1 MRQKKPKLDLTVIYY
16 VRNEE
21 DIIEKTI
28 EEIVGVLNGM
38 NLSYE
43 LLAINVPADDNSYE
57 VLKKLGDKYEH
68 FYPVNMVQVKADH
81 LQKGYQILLGC
92 RLARGKKIIITDSD
106 GQADPKDYSRL
117 LEKIDEGYD
126 VVFGWRKD
134 RKGKH
139 GFFYNLTSWGQNII
153 TRWVGGIHVHD
164 KNCGL
169 KAFTDVAARS
179 LGLYGRNFR
188 DMALQF
194 SAKKFKISEVPI
206 SWRER
211 SGGIQSFKFMDRLFG
226 GTLDFMVAV
235 FLSKMTD
242 KPFRFWG
249 MVAVISEALGIG
261 LGVVS
266 WIAIG
271 AGWSSGPT
279 SVWSDARG
287 WGYTGLLMLSLLI
300 CIWGMVAFSVGMITE
315 FVVSDR
321 KFDLDDYF
329 IIDDHKSI
337 VL

>member
-1 MRQKKPKLDLTVIYY
+1 MNQKLDLTVVYY
-16 VRNEE
+16 VRNEAE
-21 DIIEKTI
+21 GIEKTTD
-28 EEIVGVLNGM
+28 EVVEVLNGM
-38 NLSYE
+38 DLSYE
-43 LLAINVPADDNSYE
+43 VLAINVPADDSTYE

-68 FYPVNMVQVKADH
+68 FYPIDMVQVKADH

-92 RLARGKKIIITDSD
+92 RLARGRKVIITDTD
-106 GQADPKDYSRL
+106 GQVDPQDYSKL
-117 LEKIDEGYD
+117 LDKIDEGYD

-139 GFFYNLTSWGQNII
+139 GFFYNFTSWGQNIV
-153 TRWVGGIHVHD
+153 TRWIGGVRVHD

-169 KAFTDVAARS
+169 KAFTDVAAKS
-179 LGLYGRNFR
+179 LSLYGRNFR

-226 GTLDFMVAV
+226 GTLDLLVSV
-235 FLSKMTD
+235 LLSKMMD

-249 MVAVISEALGIG
+249 MVAVIAEVLGVG
-261 LGVVS
+261 LGVVAG
-266 WIAIG
+266 IAMWLG
-271 AGWSSGPT
+271 WTGCTGWSADFLW
-279 SVWSDARG
+279 VYVAAFA
-287 WGYTGLLMLSLLI
+287 LAFLI
-300 CIWGMVAFSVGMITE
+300 CISGMLAFSIGMVTE

-329 IIDDHKSI
+329 IIDDHKNI
-337 VL
+337 VPAG